1 MWAGAV
7 LIYTFHPLVSGRGHR
22 MKMMDQ
28 LLRYC
33 KGKGVVFATVEPASA
48 MAKACKDASGA
59 PLLENQQRR
68 LEAAGAKFAKL

>member
-1 MWAGAV
+1 VWAGAV

-28 LLRYC
+28 LIRYC
-33 KGKGVVFATVEPASA
+33 KGKGVIFATVEEAAA
-48 MAKACKDASGA
+48 MAKSWKDEGGA